1 MTEATFRSAADYS
14 ARNGG
19 EALLIQRDGEVIFE
33 DYRRGFDADKAHR
46 LASGTKSFW
55 GVAAAVMADEGLL
68 QFDELAC
75 ETIDE
80 WKDDPLKSKIRVRHL
95 LNLTSG
101 LEPSGGDLRGWS
113 TKNKYH
119 HAITVDCVSEPGS
132 RFRYGPSHLYAFGE
146 LMRRKLAARGPEA
159 DDDPL
164 HYMIENIFDPIGMKI
179 ASWRRD
185 AAGNPLAPA
194 GASLSAREWAK
205 YGELLRREG
214 EWHGQRIVSRDNL
227 IECFSGSDA
236 RPAYGLTFWVREGAA
251 GYVHPA
257 AEQAGEQASDPPAGW
272 ASEGAGEAV
281 RATGDEAFPAD
292 AVMAAGMG
300 MQRLYVVRSLGLVI
314 VRFGNGDGRYTD
326 GGLFGHLFGTL
337 AANE

>member
-1 MTEATFRSAADYS
+1 MLCLSHVFGVQTAQAESTSPSLITESAFRSAADYS

-19 EALLIQRDGEVIFE
+19 EALLIQSDGEVIFE
-33 DYRRGFDADKAHR
+33 DYRRGFDADKAHL

-68 QFDELAC
+68 EFDEMAC
-75 ETIDE
+75 ETIGE
-80 WKDDPLKSKIRVRHL
+80 WKGDPLKSKIRVRHL

-101 LEPSGGDLRGWS
+101 LEPSKGDLRGWS
-113 TKNKYH
+113 TKDKYL
-119 HAITVDCVSEPGS
+119 HAIGVECVTEPGS
-132 RFRYGPSHLYAFGE
+132 KFRYGPSHLYAFGE
-146 LMRRKLAARGPEA
+146 LMKRKLAARGPEA

-164 HYMIENIFDPIGMKI
+164 QYMIEKIFDPIGMNI
-179 ASWRRD
+179 AIWRRD
-185 AAGNPLAPA
+185 AAGNPMAPA
-194 GASLSAREWAK
+194 GASLSASEWAK

-214 EWHGQRIVSRDNL
+214 DWHGQQIVSRGKL
-227 IECFSGSDA
+227 IECFAGSDA
-236 RPAYGLTFWVREGAA
+236 RPAYGLTFWVREDAA
-251 GYVHPA
+251 AYVHS
-257 AEQAGEQASDPPAGW
+257 QGEFS
-272 ASEGAGEAV
+272 GEV
-281 RATGDEAFPAD
+281 FPAD

-337 AANE
+337 GAEQ